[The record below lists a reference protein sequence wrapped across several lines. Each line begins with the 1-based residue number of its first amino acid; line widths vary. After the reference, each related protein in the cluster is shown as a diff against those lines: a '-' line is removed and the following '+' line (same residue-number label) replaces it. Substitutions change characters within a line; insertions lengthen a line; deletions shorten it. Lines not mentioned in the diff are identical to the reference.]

1 MHMKSL
7 ISSFISYC
15 LILSLNS
22 QSLYELDKIQE
33 IRITFPFSN
42 WDQKLDSLHTV
53 DSDARLIAT
62 QVELNG
68 VIFDS
73 VGIRYKGNSTYN
85 PTRVKNPFNIKLDYI
100 KSNQKYDGY
109 NTLKF
114 SNGFM
119 DPSFLREVMG
129 YKIARQYL
137 PASQANFIN
146 VYVNNVLI
154 GLYTNVQDVNNDFL
168 SDHYYSSSNA
178 FFQCDRSDKQVQL
191 PSSCNGQMP
200 GSALK
205 YTSADSN
212 CYYNNYE
219 LESTS
224 GWSSLLRMM
233 QTLNQDPGQIDK
245 YMDVDRALWMLAL
258 NNFYVNLDSYSGSGH
273 NYLVYE
279 NNLGRFNTILWDL
292 NEFYGAFT
300 NAGTGP
306 ALTVLQMQQLDPLLH
321 LNNIERPLISKLMSN
336 PKWKKR
342 YLAHLYTVL
351 TDAKNT
357 NGYEQDGL
365 ALQNLI
371 STSVTNDI
379 NKFFTVAGFNTNL
392 YNDFTNNGGMGGK
405 TYPGL
410 ISFTNARI
418 NFLSNHAALNVVK
431 PLIENVEYEPAEV
444 HKNDLISIQAKV
456 TNASIIK
463 LFYRFNKE
471 DVFLETDMFDDGAH
485 NDGVAADGIFG
496 AQVNMDNHLE
506 LQYYIYAENA
516 NIAALSPSRAEYEF
530 FSIKVKSN
538 TPLAGDIRLNEVM
551 ASNTSFIAD
560 ESGEFEDW
568 IELYNTTDQDI
579 SCYGLY
585 LSDNPDNKLKWE
597 FTDTIIK
604 SKSFLVVWAD
614 EDGKDPGLHA
624 NFKLS
629 KSGEQVGLYTSDSVL
644 LDEVH
649 FPALDDNKSYGIC
662 NAKWDHT
669 KTPTFAAVND
679 CNITYVNEENFENT
693 FAIQPN
699 PFTHTFTIN
708 IKDVSPNQIL
718 VTNVLGNKIYSKRA
732 IANTSIDIDASQWSP
747 GVYFVIAEFESKF
760 YCKKLIKN

>member
-1 MHMKSL
+1 
-7 ISSFISYC
+7 
-15 LILSLNS
+15 
-22 QSLYELDKIQE
+22 
-33 IRITFPFSN
+33 
-42 WDQKLDSLHTV
+42 LHTA

-62 QVELNG
+62 KVELNG
-68 VIFDS
+68 VVFDS

-85 PTRVKNPFNIKLDYI
+85 ATRVKNPFNIKLDYI

-109 NTLKF
+109 NTLKL

-129 YKIARQYL
+129 YKISRQYL

-168 SDHYYSSSNA
+168 SDHFYSSSNA

-191 PSSCNGQMP
+191 PASCNGQMP

-219 LESTS
+219 LESDA
-224 GWSSLLRMM
+224 GWSSFLQMM
-233 QTLNQDPGQIDK
+233 KTLNQDVGQIEK
-245 YMDVDRALWMLAL
+245 YLDVDRALWMLAL

-300 NAGTGP
+300 NAGTGGS
-306 ALTVLQMQQLDPLLH
+306 LTVPQMQQLDPLLH
-321 LNNIERPLISKLMSN
+321 LSNIERPLISKLMSN

-351 TDAKNT
+351 SDAKNT

-392 YNDFTNNGGMGGK
+392 NNDFTNNGGMGGK

-418 NFLSNHAALNVVK
+418 NFLSNHVALNVVK
-431 PLIENVEYEPAEV
+431 PSIENVAYQPVEV
-444 HKNDLISIQAKV
+444 HKNDLISIQAKI
-456 TNASIIK
+456 TNASVIK

-471 DVFLETDMFDDGAH
+471 DVFVESDMFDDGSH
-485 NDGVAADGIFG
+485 NDGAAADGIFG

-506 LQYYIYAENA
+506 MQYYIYAENA
-516 NIAALSPSRAEYEF
+516 NIAALSPARAEYEF
-530 FSIKVKSN
+530 YTIKVKSG

-551 ASNTSFIAD
+551 ASNTSYKAD

-568 IELYNTTDQDI
+568 IELYNTTDHDI

-604 SKSFLVVWAD
+604 SKSYLVVWAD

-662 NAKWDHT
+662 NAKWDFT
-669 KTPTFAAVND
+669 KSPTFASVND
-679 CNITYVNEENFENT
+679 CNITYVHENIFDNDVD
-693 FAIQPN
+693 ILPN
-699 PFTHTFTIN
+699 PVHQSFRIRLSN
-708 IKDVSPNQIL
+708 IIPDQIL
-718 VTNVLGNKIYSKRA
+718 ITDLLGNSIYSVEHPA
-732 IANTSIDIDASQWSP
+732 SSIMDIDATQWSS
-747 GVYFVIAEFESKF
+747 GIYFLNLKVDQKVFG
-760 YCKKLIKN
+760 KKLIKI